1 MHGDSGRQL
10 RVRVSC
16 RISADTSAL
25 LACDIGC
32 VSGAATPVRGDIGAD
47 SSTDRRTYGHADS
60 CTDGRTHRCTDG
72 GTDGY
77 TNGDTDGRTDHSSLR
92 CRHSLLLAQH
102 GERRSRRGMHSY
114 GRR

>member
-1 MHGDSGRQL
+1 M
-10 RVRVSC
+10 RVSC
-16 RISADTSAL
+16 GLHTE
-25 LACDIGC
+25 ACSLHTCGIGS
-32 VSGAATPVRGDIGAD
+32 VTGAATPVRGDIVAD

-92 CRHSLLLAQH
+92 CRHSLLLA
-102 GERRSRRGMHSY
+102 
-114 GRR
+114 